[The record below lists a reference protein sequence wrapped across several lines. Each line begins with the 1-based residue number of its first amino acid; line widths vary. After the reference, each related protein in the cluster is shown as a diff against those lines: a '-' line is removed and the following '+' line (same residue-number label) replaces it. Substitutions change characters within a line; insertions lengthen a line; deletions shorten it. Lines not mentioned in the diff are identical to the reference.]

1 MTNIPKLS
9 EETILRQADLEDG
22 GCITAGRAI
31 FFRPIN
37 DGLTPLG
44 RAIAYADGKSPLPIT
59 PSETHSEESLARK
72 AG

>member
-9 EETILRQADLEDG
+9 EEEILRQADLEDG
-22 GCITAGRAI
+22 GCVTAGRAI

-44 RAIAYADGKSPLPIT
+44 RAIAYAEGKR
-59 PSETHSEESLARK
+59 PSENHSEASLARK